1 MKRFIAIATG
11 VILAVA
17 INAQDKFSVPV
28 LTDLQK
34 YQSAAWQWHGAYIGW
49 LAYGKSLGKSAE
61 ETGKAVG
68 DILKKSWNKDIGF
81 EGFANSMLFIWVTF
95 VPGALVEIIQQSDNA
110 LVFIVRNFNPPV
122 KEALVAYSV
131 TFEEYMKLWDSVIG
145 ILGENVG
152 MEYSQKLT
160 ENGLEVTIKQK

>member
-95 VPGALVEIIQQSDNA
+95 VPGALVEITQQSDNA
-110 LVFIVRNFNPPV
+110 LVFIVRNFKPPV
-122 KEALVAYSV
+122 EEALVAYSV